1 MGLNATTV
9 YANAGNPT
17 VLKLLDEGDRRVLD
31 VGCGAGDTGHLIR
44 QTLGSAVT
52 GLTCSV
58 AEQAIAQTKLDRCVV
73 GDLERETWPELAPPY
88 DAICCLHVLEHLVN
102 PVAVVRRLLPL
113 LTPQGKL
120 VVAVPNIAFWRER
133 VKLLRGR
140 FDYTDGGTLD
150 RTHLRFYTFFS
161 ARRELL
167 EPVPEL
173 AIEQHFAVGS
183 VPLGFFRHHLLPDS
197 LKQLL
202 DRWGERTR
210 PNLFGGEVW
219 LVARKR
225 DHA

>member
-9 YANAGNPT
+9 YTNAGNPT
-17 VLKLLDEGDRRVLD
+17 VLRVLDRGDRRILD
-31 VGCGAGDTGHLIR
+31 VGCGAGDTGQLLR
-44 QTLGSAVT
+44 QALGAEVT
-52 GLTCSV
+52 GFTCSA

-73 GDLERETWPELAPPY
+73 GDLEGETWPELAPPY

-113 LTPQGKL
+113 LAPQGKL

-133 VKLLRGR
+133 VKRLWGQ
-140 FDYTDGGTLD
+140 FDYTDGGILD
-150 RTHLRFYTFFS
+150 RTHLRFYTYFS

-183 VPLGFFRHHLLPDS
+183 VPLGFFRHRLLPAA
-197 LKQLL
+197 LQQAL
-202 DRWGERTR
+202 DRWGARTR
-210 PNLFGGEVW
+210 PNLFGGEIW
-219 LVARKR
+219 LVARK
-225 DHA
+225 HA